1 MKKTLIA
8 LTAIVTLAGLANA
21 DVIRSEATG
30 LIAGDR
36 IMTVEAAQ
44 QCWQEQMEKLFTDF
58 EPQRKGTPLWQP
70 IARPIAKFQALT
82 AKSTT
87 SMQWEALV
95 ARPVEGFRGGP
106 AEDFAQ
112 DRGRHQTR
120 PGPRGGDAGDS
131 P

>member
-1 MKKTLIA
+1 MKKTLIS

-95 ARPVEGFRGGP
+95 ARPVWPTSLARLG
-106 AEDFAQ
+106 
-112 DRGRHQTR
+112 
-120 PGPRGGDAGDS
+120 AGDEIRTHD
-131 P
+131 PHVGNVMLYH